1 MNAFSRKKIYKIYTF
16 KKKVLL
22 EPLMRGMK
30 ELQVCSCKEL
40 YIVDLPLYFQDFVE
54 LVRPLSLISF
64 YLKYF

>member
-1 MNAFSRKKIYKIYTF
+1 MNAFSRKKNIIF
-16 KKKVLL
+16 IHSKKKVLL

-54 LVRPLSLISF
+54 LVRPLSLI
-64 YLKYF
+64 L